1 MSSLSDR
8 LDDYAALPPDERAAA
23 TRDAAASPEHAEQ
36 FAEARALAALLD
48 AAAAARPG
56 RPVSEDDLA
65 AFLADQ
71 ALGLVPS
78 DAVRVE
84 AALAADPGLRDAAD
98 RMRSRL
104 ANLDAHAAGAES
116 AEAQFERL
124 FGHTLPSPAAAAP
137 AAPPPSET
145 PRSAHRNGE
154 ARHAARP
161 SADRAAAPPPRAA
174 RSGTGRRVLVLAAA
188 LLVAYGG
195 LAAVSAS
202 QQTDRARL
210 ADLSDLASYAPI
222 ETRGADADPLAA
234 RLDTALDGVAGAR
247 RTTLGLFP
255 RFDSARLDAV
265 AVDLADISSAAD
277 PASSVSQEAR
287 FALARVR
294 LHQSRDGEA
303 VRLLAALVSEQSY
316 RSAEARRLLDAIR
329 TAPGA

>member
-23 TRDAAASPEHAEQ
+23 ARDAAASPEYAEQ

-124 FGHTLPSPAAAAP
+124 FGRTLPSPAAAAP
-137 AAPPPSET
+137 AEA

-202 QQTDRARL
+202 QQTGRARL
-210 ADLSDLASYAPI
+210 ADLADLASYAPI

-265 AVDLADISSAAD
+265 AVDLAGISSAAD

-294 LHQSRDGEA
+294 LHQSRDGDA